1 MVMTD
6 HPVIRIEGLSVRY
19 GSLEALT
26 DVSLSVESASVYV
39 LLGRNG
45 AGKTSLIRCLLG
57 LQRPTRGEA
66 RIFGLSTWSKR
77 QEVMGRVGVVPEEPD
92 APPEM
97 KVAQLVDFCRRVY
110 RQWNDRLVQERLE
123 RFAVPSEATFGR
135 LSKGQK
141 AQVSLALALGHEPP
155 LLVLDDPTLGLD
167 VVARQTFF
175 EEVITELADRG
186 TTVFLT
192 THDLAAAEGLASR
205 VGILSDSRLV
215 LDEDLEI
222 VKNRFRKIRLP
233 AARAAEIESL
243 GPTRVR
249 QLGTAVEVEVTDFR
263 DDLLSGFGTPAEVGS
278 MSLEEIFV
286 AVAGEE
292 EPR

>member
-1 MVMTD
+1 MTD
-6 HPVIRIEGLSVRY
+6 QPVIQLERLSVRY
-19 GSLEALT
+19 GGFEALT
-26 DVSLSVESASVYV
+26 DVSLSVESGNVYV

-57 LQRPTRGEA
+57 LQHPTRGEA
-66 RIFGLSTWSKR
+66 HIFGLSTWSKR
-77 QEVMGRVGVVPEEPD
+77 QEVMRRVGVVPEEPD
-92 APPEM
+92 APPDM
-97 KVAQLVDFCRRVY
+97 TVAQVVDFCRGLY
-110 RQWNDRLVQERLE
+110 QQWNDRFVQERLQQ
-123 RFAVPSEATFGR
+123 FDVPLKTMFGR

-167 VVARQTFF
+167 AIARRTFYD
-175 EEVITELADRG
+175 EVITELADRG

-205 VGILSDSRLV
+205 VGILSGARLV
-215 LDEDLEI
+215 LDEELET
-222 VKNRFRKIRLP
+222 VKNRFRKIRL
-233 AARAAEIESL
+233 AAATESEIESL
-243 GPTRVR
+243 RPARVR
-249 QLGTAVEVEVTDFR
+249 QLGTAVEADVTDFR
-263 DDLLSGFGTPAEVGS
+263 DDLLSGFSTHPEVSS

-292 EPR
+292 ESR